1 MNNRRTVNSLF
12 DLYFN
17 FYKNNNCNDFSLYE
31 FTNFEM
37 PNILRYLNSDI
48 TNFDIK
54 NSIDLFEQL
63 LFDNG
68 FFLINPVFDDL
79 VSEWSNCSIDIPLTL
94 YLGISN
100 KDYSYLVRKPLSTR
114 VFGKLYFSK

>member
-1 MNNRRTVNSLF
+1 MNNIDTVSSLF
-12 DLYFN
+12 DLYSN
-17 FYKNNNCNDFSLYE
+17 FYKNNNCNGFSLYE

-37 PNILRYLNSDI
+37 PSILNSLNSNI
-48 TNFDIK
+48 TYFDIK
-54 NSIDLFEQL
+54 SSIDLFEEL
-63 LFDNG
+63 LLENG

-79 VSEWSNCSIDIPLTL
+79 VSEWSTCSINIPLTL

-114 VFGKLYFSK
+114 IFGKLYFVK